1 MILLGKGLSY
11 EQNLIKILG
20 SISGWDFEDEV
31 GLDCGVEVWSK
42 FGAEVCSGYWSW
54 TFFNLRYDKK
64 AVSFKRAL
72 SPRICCAFSNVQTL
86 CTKLL
91 WTCSTSRRGVR
102 IRGSRVRGGAR
113 CSRGSSMAPWRPTPV
128 GCSASPAFRRK
139 TQFITSYFC
148 QNSFG

>member
-1 MILLGKGLSY
+1 MILLGKGLSD
-11 EQNLIKILG
+11 EQYLIKILG

-42 FGAEVCSGYWSW
+42 FWGWSL
-54 TFFNLRYDKK
+54 LRILKLNI
-64 AVSFKRAL
+64 FQLEGRQAL
-72 SPRICCAFSNVQTL
+72 SPQVHCAFSNVQTL

-102 IRGSRVRGGAR
+102 TRGSRVRGGAR
-113 CSRGSSMAPWRPTPV
+113 CSRGSSMAPWPPTPV
-128 GCSASPAFRRK
+128 GCSASPAFRHK